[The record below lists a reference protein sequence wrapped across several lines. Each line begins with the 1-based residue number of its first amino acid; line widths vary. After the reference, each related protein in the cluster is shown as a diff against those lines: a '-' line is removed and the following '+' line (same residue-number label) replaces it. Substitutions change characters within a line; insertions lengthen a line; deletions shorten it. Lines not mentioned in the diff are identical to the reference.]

1 LSGDGVVI
9 NLPSINSVPDPA
21 VSWYA
26 SGVEMAPEA
35 QRHQITLEKNLVLL
49 STSIHSD
56 NGKIYKAEALNGIN
70 GVSKTT
76 KDFALRVG
84 DTGEGVT
91 KPPALLVGPKNTTAK
106 TGDRDTKL
114 ECIYNARPLSGLQTK
129 WYKKGIQRTEI
140 VGNNKYIFNTV
151 YKRVLTIKDPDLSD
165 AGQYECEAVFV
176 SNGQSS
182 TMTSDAYLTVNGM
195 WKH

>member
-1 LSGDGVVI
+1 MHKLLLQQQIYILFIISDIDNFESHTNQTVNVLSGDGVVI

-84 DTGEGVT
+84 G
-91 KPPALLVGPKNTTAK
+91 K
-106 TGDRDTKL
+106 
-114 ECIYNARPLSGLQTK
+114 
-129 WYKKGIQRTEI
+129 
-140 VGNNKYIFNTV
+140 
-151 YKRVLTIKDPDLSD
+151 
-165 AGQYECEAVFV
+165 
-176 SNGQSS
+176 
-182 TMTSDAYLTVNGM
+182 
-195 WKH
+195 